1 VGWRILLTLF
11 FLEFEVAGEA
21 SAEIFETSVG
31 IEKHDYRT
39 GGLSKW
45 RDKVHAIRLAEVTPA
60 RVQQWKQSF
69 LSRAGSDPL
78 ALRRARIS
86 VNSMLRQAQSLF
98 SPKRLR
104 HLQLALPNPLP
115 FDGVD
120 FEPRQSMKYRSEI
133 DVLKLI
139 AAATKE
145 LRDSSP
151 EAYKVF
157 LLAVGAGLRKKEIDL
172 LEWTIV

>member
-1 VGWRILLTLF
+1 
-11 FLEFEVAGEA
+11 
-21 SAEIFETSVG
+21 
-31 IEKHDYRT
+31 
-39 GGLSKW
+39 
-45 RDKVHAIRLAEVTPA
+45 
-60 RVQQWKQSF
+60 
-69 LSRAGSDPL
+69 
-78 ALRRARIS
+78 
-86 VNSMLRQAQSLF
+86 
-98 SPKRLR
+98 
-104 HLQLALPNPLP
+104 LQLALPNPLP

-120 FEPRQSMKYRSEI
+120 FKPRQSMKYRSEI